1 MSGYK
6 ASRSKGKAVER
17 EAGQKAAETKGPA
30 ERSRAALQAA
40 WTRKHGKDDAA
51 NPHSRINQKT

>member
-6 ASRSKGKAVER
+6 ASSTKGKTVER
-17 EAGQKAAETKGPA
+17 EAARKAVETKGPD
-30 ERSRAALQAA
+30 ELSRAARQAA

-51 NPHSRINQKT
+51 NPHSRMNQKA